1 MKVTSPI
8 SFQLSERLLTTMSS
22 MTCNKNPFELPET
35 YEFMKVLG
43 QGGFGVVLKC
53 LKKDTKDIVAVKIP
67 RHDHDHNATDIK
79 EFCMLKKLMHHNLDK
94 YNIVKFYD
102 WFEVRNGKALVFES
116 LDISLG
122 KYIRYHHPLC
132 LSKIRVIIQQLATA
146 FDALKRI
153 RVIHTDVKLDNIM
166 VVNRWT
172 NPLRVKLIDFGLAT
186 PATQTWTGMRLQTV
200 YYRAPE
206 IILGL
211 PCSEAIDM
219 WSLGS
224 VVAAM
229 ILGCILFPAKDE
241 YEAMQFMTELLGQP
255 ADDLLRK
262 GRKTHCFFNK
272 TDTDGWR
279 LMTPEEYWGKFH
291 QPRIDHR
298 KYKYPSLD
306 YLKQIRQED
315 SCDEAVDWEKC
326 TELLKAMLK
335 INEAERITPSEVL
348 THPFI
353 AQGCNNSR
361 NEAPEAAA
369 AQPSQTQTQT
379 QTESESEVPVE
390 KTTVDERTRGA
401 LSPTSTQLPLSQESA
416 ISEVLASASEHP
428 VCDPPAPALTD
439 EATNIHPDHHSRSP
453 KISRTVIIMVRPATA
468 ENTVAL
474 ESEESDT
481 SSQSGMSESSLEV
494 SDSDM
499 SWTSEDSTTSDDSG
513 TTEEEDKKMTKK
525 KKKNCFRRF
534 FSWMKKNFC
543 CCWTSVEEDD

>member
-1 MKVTSPI
+1 MA
-8 SFQLSERLLTTMSS
+8 ERILTTISS
-22 MTCNKNPFELPET
+22 ITRNKNPFELPGT

-43 QGGFGVVLKC
+43 QGGFGLVLKC

-67 RHDHDHNATDIK
+67 RHDHSATDIK
-79 EFCMLKKLMHHNLDK
+79 EFSMLQNLMHHNLDK
-94 YNIVKFYD
+94 CNIVKFYD

-116 LDISLG
+116 LDISLDD
-122 KYIRYHHPLC
+122 YIYYHHPLC
-132 LSKIRVIIQQLATA
+132 LSKIRVIVQQLATA

-172 NPLRVKLIDFGLAT
+172 NPLRVKLIDFGLAMST
-186 PATQTWTGMRLQTV
+186 TQAWTGMRLQTV
-200 YYRAPE
+200 YFRAPE

-211 PCSEAIDM
+211 PFSEAIDM
-219 WSLGS
+219 WSLGG
-224 VVAAM
+224 VLAAM

-241 YEAMQFMTELLGQP
+241 YEAMRFMTELLGQP

-279 LMTPEEYWGKFH
+279 LMTPEEYWGKDT
-291 QPRIDHR
+291 QPYVDRR

-306 YLKQIRQED
+306 HLKRIHRED
-315 SCDEAVDWEKC
+315 RCDEAADREHC

-335 INEAERITPSEVL
+335 IDEAERITPSEVL

-379 QTESESEVPVE
+379 ESEVPAE

-401 LSPTSTQLPLSQESA
+401 LSPTSTQQLLSQESA
-416 ISEVLASASEHP
+416 ISDVLASASEHP

-439 EATNIHPDHHSRSP
+439 EATNIHPDHHCRSP

-474 ESEESDT
+474 ESEKSDT

-499 SWTSEDSTTSDDSG
+499 SWTSEDSTTSDDSR
-513 TTEEEDKKMTKK
+513 TTEEEDKKMTKKK

-543 CCWTSVEEDD
+543 CCWTGVEEDD